1 VSAFKWL
8 AAIGAALTMAA
19 CASKPD
25 HFYTLDVLPAGD
37 RPALASPLLHVRLD
51 VTVPSLVDRSEMV
64 MSTANNG
71 VQILDHER
79 WAAPLS
85 DQVAQTLSRD
95 IERRRSDILVG
106 DRRFDQGKAAAV
118 VKVDIVRMSV
128 ARAGHAKLEAHWHIT
143 DLDVGLDTVGG
154 ESFDVPLSGSDYAAV
169 AQAYSQALSQLA
181 DRLVAALPAH
191 GG

>member
-8 AAIGAALTMAA
+8 AAMGAAILVTA

-37 RPALASPLLHVRLD
+37 RPALTSKVLHVRLD
-51 VTVPSLVDRSEMV
+51 VTIPSLVDRSEMV
-64 MSTANNG
+64 VSTANNG

-95 IERRRSDILVG
+95 IERRRTDVLVG

-118 VKVDIVRMSV
+118 VKVDIVRMSA
-128 ARAGHAKLEAHWHIT
+128 ARAGQVKLEAHWHIT
-143 DLDVGLDTVGG
+143 DIDAGIDSVGG
-154 ESFDVPLSGSDYAAV
+154 DSFDVPLAGTEYAAM

-181 DRLVAALPAH
+181 DKLVAALPT
-191 GG
+191 G

>member
-1 VSAFKWL
+1 MSACKWL
-8 AAIGAALTMAA
+8 AAIGTAILVTA

-25 HFYTLDVLPAGD
+25 RFYTLDVLPAGG
-37 RPALASPLLHVRLD
+37 RPALAAKPLHVRLD

-64 MSTANNG
+64 VTTANNG

-95 IERRRSDILVG
+95 IERRRADVLVG

-118 VKVDIVRMSV
+118 VKVDIVRMSA
-128 ARAGHAKLEAHWHIT
+128 ARAGHVNLEAHWHIT
-143 DLDVGLDTVGG
+143 DIDAGMDVVGG
-154 ESFDVPLSGSDYAAV
+154 DSFDVPLGGAEYAAM
-169 AQAYSQALSQLA
+169 AQGYSQAISQLA
-181 DRLVAALPAH
+181 DKLVAALPA
-191 GG
+191 G

>member
-8 AAIGAALTMAA
+8 AAISTGLVMTA

-25 HFYTLDVLPAGD
+25 HFYTLDVMPAGD

-64 MSTANNG
+64 VTTANNG

-95 IERRRSDILVG
+95 IERRRPDVLVG

-118 VKVDIVRMSV
+118 VKVDIVRMS
-128 ARAGHAKLEAHWHIT
+128 AGRSGHAKLEAHWHIT
-143 DLDVGLDTVGG
+143 DLDDGLDTVGG
-154 ESFDVPLSGSDYAAV
+154 DSFDVPLSGADYAELAR
-169 AQAYSQALSQLA
+169 AYSQALSLLA
-181 DRLVAALPAH
+181 DKLVSALPPH
-191 GG
+191 

>member
-1 VSAFKWL
+1 MSAFKWL
-8 AAIGAALTMAA
+8 AAIGAGIVLTA

-25 HFYTLDVLPAGD
+25 HFYTLDVLPAGA
-37 RPALASPLLHVRLD
+37 RPALASKVLHVRLD

-64 MSTANNG
+64 VTTANNG

-95 IERRRSDILVG
+95 LERRRPDVLVG
-106 DRRFDQGKAAAV
+106 DRRFDQGNAAAV
-118 VKVDIVRMSV
+118 VKVDIVRMSA
-128 ARAGHAKLEAHWHIT
+128 ARAGHVKLEAHWHIT
-143 DLDVGLDTVGG
+143 DIDAGIDTVGG
-154 ESFDVPLSGSDYAAV
+154 DSLNAPLSGADYAAM

-181 DRLVAALPAH
+181 DKLVAALPTS
-191 GG
+191 

>member
-8 AAIGAALTMAA
+8 AAIGAGIMATA

-37 RPALASPLLHVRLD
+37 RPALAGALLHVHLD

-64 MSTANNG
+64 VTTANNG

-95 IERRRSDILVG
+95 LERRRPDLLVG

-118 VKVDIVRMSV
+118 VKVDIVRMAA
-128 ARAGHAKLEAHWHIT
+128 ARAGHAKLTAHWHIT
-143 DLDVGLDTVGG
+143 DIDAGLDSVGG
-154 ESFDVPLSGSDYAAV
+154 DSFDVSLSGADYAAM
-169 AQAYSQALSQLA
+169 AQAYSQALSLLA
-181 DRLVAALPAH
+181 DELVSGLPPS
-191 GG
+191 

>member
-8 AAIGAALTMAA
+8 AAIGAGILVTA

-25 HFYTLDVLPAGD
+25 HFYNLDVLPGGD
-37 RPALASPLLHVRLD
+37 RPPLASTVLHVRLD

-64 MSTANNG
+64 VTTADNG

-95 IERRRSDILVG
+95 IERRRPDVLVG

-118 VKVDIVRMSV
+118 VKVDIVQMSA
-128 ARAGHAKLEAHWHIT
+128 ARAGRVKLEAHWHIT
-143 DLDVGLDTVGG
+143 DLDAGLDTVGG
-154 ESFDVPLSGSDYAAV
+154 DSFDVPLNGADYAGM
-169 AQAYSQALSQLA
+169 AQAYSLAISQLA
-181 DRLVAALPAH
+181 DKLVSALPTS
-191 GG
+191 

>member
-1 VSAFKWL
+1 MSAFKWL
-8 AAIGAALTMAA
+8 AAISAGIMLTA

-25 HFYTLDVLPAGD
+25 RFYTLDVLPTGD
-37 RPALASPLLHVRLD
+37 RAALAGTLLHVRLD

-64 MSTANNG
+64 VTTANNG

-95 IERRRSDILVG
+95 IERRRPDVLVG

-118 VKVDIVRMSV
+118 VKVDIVRMSA
-128 ARAGHAKLEAHWHIT
+128 ARAGHVKLEAHWHIT
-143 DLDVGLDTVGG
+143 DIDAGLDSVGG
-154 ESFDVPLSGSDYAAV
+154 DSFDVPLSGADYAAM
-169 AQAYSQALSQLA
+169 AQGYSQALSQLA
-181 DRLVAALPAH
+181 DKLVSVLPT
-191 GG
+191 G

>member
-1 VSAFKWL
+1 MSAFKWL
-8 AAIGAALTMAA
+8 ATIGAAILATA

-37 RPALASPLLHVRLD
+37 RPALAGTLLHVRLD
-51 VTVPSLVDRSEMV
+51 VTVPSMVDRSEMV
-64 MSTANNG
+64 LTTVNNG

-95 IERRRSDILVG
+95 IERRRPDVLVG

-118 VKVDIVRMSV
+118 VKVDIVHMSA
-128 ARAGHAKLEAHWHIT
+128 ARAGHVKLEAHWHIT
-143 DLDVGLDTVGG
+143 DIDAGIDTVGG
-154 ESFDVPLSGSDYAAV
+154 DSFDAPLSGADYAAM

-181 DRLVAALPAH
+181 DKLVSVLPTA
-191 GG
+191 

>member
-1 VSAFKWL
+1 MASPETHSERIQMAGRHRGGADHGGVRQQARPFL
-8 AAIGAALTMAA
+8 HLGRAAGGRPPRLGVAAIA
-19 CASKPD
+19 CAS
-25 HFYTLDVLPAGD
+25 
-37 RPALASPLLHVRLD
+37 
-51 VTVPSLVDRSEMV
+51 
-64 MSTANNG
+64 
-71 VQILDHER
+71 
-79 WAAPLS
+79 
-85 DQVAQTLSRD
+85 
-95 IERRRSDILVG
+95 RRHRAFLGGSVG